1 MLSSRRVGGSMHAIE
16 KETERF
22 FEMQG
27 SRLNR
32 ICWIES
38 CAKNTIMTPLLERCA
53 TFEGSAREKSLRR
66 RKFPES
72 NCSSGLATQNDF
84 LFNYPHIH
92 LLEFSH
98 DPTGQSHV
106 S

>member
-1 MLSSRRVGGSMHAIE
+1 MHATE

-22 FEMQG
+22 LEAQD

-38 CAKNTIMTPLLERCA
+38 SAKTPIMTPLLERCA
-53 TFEGSAREKSLRR
+53 TFERSARENFLRR
-66 RKFPES
+66 CRFQGS
-72 NCSSGLATQNDF
+72 NCSYGLATQNGF
-84 LFNYPHIH
+84 LLNYLRIH

-98 DPTGQSHV
+98 DPTGQSHAN
-106 S
+106 